1 MFFGIIRRLATTPTS
16 DPAQL
21 REQRIKELET
31 AAQAFEALHQH
42 DDVAAEVAR
51 HQTAYGDLMNKLI
64 TGELGKKA
72 DYEAYRKQLV
82 DTHDRF
88 VVPRLAPAATAPD
101 ALTEEQRIAA
111 QLRTVVTAARLAVTK
126 LGVLDPHIDSLEKD
140 AEADAVAAE
149 SLGAVPS
156 IPRTLPEM
164 ETRYSEYL
172 TQMLQGFRALLL
184 KKPGDAVHGADLAT
198 LTAAFTNP
206 ATLIDATALSEIQQ
220 RLTKVSAAT
229 VRSLPVTSQAAL
241 GQARLAATG
250 LVALL
255 PVITNARQAEID
267 RQVAEAATAAL
278 STVAS
283 GPLAPATTFEQLQA
297 AHTLHTGTVARAFQL
312 LVTNEPAGATRAAY
326 QGQFDQYL
334 DRLNNDGLLSPTE
347 INDTRTVLEGIR
359 AAGTF
364 ATLPLPIRQTL
375 EAALVSLTELEGIE
389 NRYDLSRQERNKQ
402 IAADAAS
409 AALAAVAAA
418 PITPLSTLEQLRTA
432 HEQHAGVVANAFRLL
447 VTNEPL
453 ASPARASYE
462 TELRQYMER
471 LSDGVLTDAEL
482 GATQVELNGI
492 RTAPT
497 FTALPAAVRTAI
509 DNAIASLAMLRTFE
523 RRYETRLQEQRNK
536 EAQDAAAA
544 LLTAAAGPVF
554 VPAATLPEAR
564 NQRRDQ
570 LAEVS
575 QAARSLLTLN
585 PGDAAIQALFT
596 TCLNYASGSVPLTVG
611 DVATLRGELLA
622 RRASATLVPLQQALD
637 RAIVATN
644 SLTVLLPHMTQLEAA
659 DAAAAAASRFSGMG
673 TTPVVP
679 LTTLDQARDAHHRLA
694 GGVARTFQ
702 LLAANEPATSPDRTF
717 YNAMANICIVAING
731 NTSLTA
737 GDLTAMDGRLIALH
751 TSGAFA
757 ALPLPL
763 QQAIDQSLLAL
774 SELRSVTLAYTQRL
788 TETRNKEQAA
798 ANAALLAT
806 VPTLVA
812 ANAMPTEEM
821 EKNYAAH
828 MQSAMQAFAV
838 VQRIDPTGFTF
849 ATFQTGDQHRI
860 AFQAALAPPAL
871 LTATQLNDA
880 IDDIR
885 SVRTSPAFAGQ
896 TEADRRDIDAAVTA
910 LESLRVILPLLP
922 ARRAPGPNALFNN
935 EDYRNAR
942 AEIETAHRT
951 FLARIA
957 EPGLTAAELRAMHDT
972 EHRRLSSSF
981 AVLRGQN
988 AMGMNAAYCDDQMN
1002 RISRRF
1008 ARNRLV
1014 TATQANDYVTI
1025 LSNAR
1030 ANANV
1035 PRAMTQPG
1043 LLALDQALF
1052 SAQNIQALLP
1062 VIEQRQKQEAAGN
1075 STYVTART
1083 AFVAEQMQQMT
1094 KGSRDTNSLHQQ
1106 HDALLDTVQ
1115 TAYATLLAQPAVI
1128 AARAHFDR
1136 NAFLRRQRDIAH
1148 VRNSHGFAG
1157 ERLIHAIHHD
1167 FEHLMEHLLHHPE
1180 PALATAMQSINQ
1192 ALGSAEVLLQL
1203 EHVHHAAHQAHDG
1216 TGPEWWKRGITDGL
1230 RPPLHLWTDHGPVS
1244 AGERA
1249 LATVAWPFRFAT
1261 RLLYKGAVQMVVGG
1275 GSKNNPLTWPT
1286 RSLQFSV
1293 KYTAD
1298 AVKQYKGTAAIGA
1311 TAGTFFGGFPVG
1323 TVIGA
1328 LAVPIVRRIYN
1339 ENGTGGGGG
1348 GGHDAHGHGGH

>member
-21 REQRIKELET
+21 REQRTKELET

-72 DYEAYRKQLV
+72 DYEAYRKQLA

-101 ALTEEQRIAA
+101 ALSEEQRIAA

-220 RLTKVSAAT
+220 RLSKVSAAT
-229 VRSLPVTSQAAL
+229 TRSLPVTSQAAL

-267 RQVAEAATAAL
+267 RQVAEAAAAAL

-312 LVTNEPAGATRAAY
+312 LVTNEPAGATRVRY

-359 AAGTF
+359 AAGSFT
-364 ATLPLPIRQTL
+364 TLPLPIRQTL

-389 NRYDLSRQERNKQ
+389 TRYDLSRQERNKQ
-402 IAADAAS
+402 MAADAAS
-409 AALAAVAAA
+409 AALAAVSAA

-447 VTNEPL
+447 ATNEPL
-453 ASPARASYE
+453 GSTARTGYE

-492 RTAPT
+492 RIAPA
-497 FTALPAAVRTAI
+497 FTALPAVVRTAI

-523 RRYETRLQEQRNK
+523 HRYETRLQEQRDK

-544 LLTAAAGPVF
+544 LLTAATGPVF

-575 QAARSLLTLN
+575 QAARSLLTLS

-659 DAAAAAASRFSGMG
+659 DAAAAAASRFTGMG

-751 TSGAFA
+751 ASGAFA

-788 TETRNKEQAA
+788 TETRNKEQAD

-806 VPTLVA
+806 VPTLVV

-828 MQSAMQAFAV
+828 MQGAMQAFTV
-838 VQRIDPTGFTF
+838 LQRIDPLNAFGTLRTGQQHFNIFQPATVPPAVLNLADLSNAINDINIVRTDPSF
-849 ATFQTGDQHRI
+849 ATV
-860 AFQAALAPPAL
+860 AP
-871 LTATQLNDA
+871 
-880 IDDIR
+880 
-885 SVRTSPAFAGQ
+885 
-896 TEADRRDIDAAVTA
+896 ADRRDIDAAVTA

-957 EPGLTAAELRAMHDT
+957 DPGVTAAELRAMHDT

-988 AMGMNAAYCDDQMN
+988 AVGMNAGYCDDQMN

-1106 HDALLDTVQ
+1106 HDRLLDTVQ
-1115 TAYATLLAQPAVI
+1115 TAYATLLAQPAAI

-1293 KYTAD
+1293 KYTAE
-1298 AVKQYKGTAAIGA
+1298 AVKKYKGTAAIGA

-1328 LAVPIVRRIYN
+1328 LAAPIVRRMYN